1 MKQSPRRFAPRDAAF
16 INVIASVAKQ
26 SGFGLFEL
34 LIGIVLFGMLSIG
47 HCKTTST

>member
-1 MKQSPRRFAPRDAAF
+1 MKTLPEATSPY
-16 INVIASVAKQ
+16 VIARGKAPKQ
-26 SGFGLFEL
+26 SGFRRLEL